1 MPRAP
6 TSQAPVRQTLAS
18 PVPARQVPARSRA
31 ADGAADGIAPNQPR
45 PTAHRA
51 PRPANRVQSPPR
63 PRRAG
68 ARRHRDAAVSHAV
81 TVVTTDRTGM
91 PIAGAATS
99 IDRVATP
106 IGRRASPRV
115 PVATRRSHPASRVA
129 VTNPGR
135 ASIRTHA
142 AATSVAQD
150 AVGVTRAAS
159 GPHAVS
165 NAAAT
170 RAPATRAASGP
181 HAVSNAAATRA
192 AATRAAAA
200 RAAASNAAGAVA
212 RGGPAAVKRRNLA
225 VPSRMRSRS
234 ATPS

>member
-1 MPRAP
+1 M
-6 TSQAPVRQTLAS
+6 LAS
-18 PVPARQVPARSRA
+18 PGPAKQVPARSRA
-31 ADGAADGIAPNQPR
+31 ADGADGGIVPNQPR

-51 PRPANRVQSPPR
+51 PRPANGVRSHPR

-115 PVATRRSHPASRVA
+115 PVAMQRSRPASRIA
-129 VTNPGR
+129 VTNP
-135 ASIRTHA
+135 APAAIRTHA

-150 AVGVTRAAS
+150 AVGATSATSGPHAANNAAATGAAATSAAS

-165 NAAAT
+165 NAAAIS
-170 RAPATRAASGP
+170 AAAIS
-181 HAVSNAAATRA
+181 AAAISAAATS
-192 AATRAAAA
+192 AT
-200 RAAASNAAGAVA
+200 GVVA
-212 RGGPAAVKRRNLA
+212 RGGPAAVKRRLA

>member
-1 MPRAP
+1 M
-6 TSQAPVRQTLAS
+6 
-18 PVPARQVPARSRA
+18 
-31 ADGAADGIAPNQPR
+31 
-45 PTAHRA
+45 
-51 PRPANRVQSPPR
+51 
-63 PRRAG
+63 
-68 ARRHRDAAVSHAV
+68 SHAV

-115 PVATRRSHPASRVA
+115 PVATRRSHPASQIA
-129 VTNPGR
+129 VTNPAP

-150 AVGVTRAAS
+150 AVG
-159 GPHAVS
+159 
-165 NAAAT
+165 
-170 RAPATRAASGP
+170 ATRAASGP
-181 HAVSNAAATRA
+181 HAANNAAATSAPASNAAAA
-192 AATRAAAA
+192 S
-200 RAAASNAAGAVA
+200 AAASNAAGAVV
-212 RGGPAAVKRRNLA
+212 RGGPAAVKRRSLA